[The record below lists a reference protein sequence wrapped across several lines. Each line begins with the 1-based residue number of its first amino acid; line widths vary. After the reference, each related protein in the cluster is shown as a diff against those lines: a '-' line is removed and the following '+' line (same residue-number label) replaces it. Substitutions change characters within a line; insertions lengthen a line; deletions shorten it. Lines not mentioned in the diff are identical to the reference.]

1 MKKTVGLFFLIQLI
15 TLNCYAQYEHLMEQ
29 EMVEVEVKKKEQ
41 PKPKEETNQVEPVVQ
56 NEETFGD

>member
-1 MKKTVGLFFLIQLI
+1 MKKTVVLFFLIQLI